1 MTATAPRSFA
11 RKRISHK
18 EHTNKNQKLISHRS
32 ESDVCEIVLLIFLGN
47 VGGTRLP
54 NGAFMQKASCRKWH
68 ELLAHRRGIFCP
80 SPNLFQKHMFLTCD
94 FLSKPMNFPMISFA
108 TRCRLHVDSRANRC
122 DQKLNLP
129 IPVSKVSCHLA
140 NKMSAN
146 VWHTSYVDQY
156 DTTCCGH
163 DYNQVEPSGTKT
175 GSKPLCLD
183 F

>member
-1 MTATAPRSFA
+1 MLARTCNLSVPLPMMAFATRCWLHVVTRANRCD
-11 RKRISHK
+11 
-18 EHTNKNQKLISHRS
+18 QKL
-32 ESDVCEIVLLIFLGN
+32 N
-47 VGGTRLP
+47 LP
-54 NGAFMQKASCRKWH
+54 
-68 ELLAHRRGIFCP
+68 RGIFCP

-108 TRCRLHVDSRANRC
+108 TRCRLHVDSRANRS

-163 DYNQVEPSGTKT
+163 VS
-175 GSKPLCLD
+175 SVCLTVGLSSIRKD
-183 F
+183 FSARVS

>member
-1 MTATAPRSFA
+1 
-11 RKRISHK
+11 
-18 EHTNKNQKLISHRS
+18 
-32 ESDVCEIVLLIFLGN
+32 
-47 VGGTRLP
+47 
-54 NGAFMQKASCRKWH
+54 
-68 ELLAHRRGIFCP
+68 
-80 SPNLFQKHMFLTCD
+80 
-94 FLSKPMNFPMISFA
+94 MNFPMISFA

-183 F
+183 FWDVTFLQPSGTKWNQVEPNQEPSHFAWISETTLFYNQVEPSGTESGTELLAWISGQNHLRTVSYYNTN

>member
-1 MTATAPRSFA
+1 M
-11 RKRISHK
+11 
-18 EHTNKNQKLISHRS
+18 
-32 ESDVCEIVLLIFLGN
+32 
-47 VGGTRLP
+47 
-54 NGAFMQKASCRKWH
+54 
-68 ELLAHRRGIFCP
+68 AHRRGIFCP

-183 F
+183 FWDGTFLQPSGTEWNRVRNRATCLDFWPKPSPHRLLL